1 MQATSAELAEIS
13 FTEIIKQLKIN
24 MVWTE
29 KLAAIALGLL
39 MLLVAVAVGSS
50 VWGFT
55 FLTERFAHFQIQY
68 WLGSLFLL
76 GLMAITKN
84 KTLFLAGLVCVALI
98 SANLL
103 TWYTPTNRQSMPLL
117 KVLSSNTWAYNQNY
131 PMLLELIR
139 KENPDIAMFYEVT
152 APGQQQLDTLND
164 ILPFSIGRNTEA
176 LVYTKLS
183 LDGTRMIVN
192 NPRFFNTTIIENLRK
207 GDKSFTLIATH
218 PSSPHNKE
226 RFLARNQQLEN
237 LADYLSS
244 SSAPVI
250 MGGDFNVSMWSP
262 FYRHFVDIA
271 RLTNAREGFGVIP
284 TWTPARIRSLPEF
297 LQPWLSI
304 PIDYIFTRSGKF
316 ELRTISMKAGSY
328 VGSDHLP
335 VIAEIGVADQ

>member
-1 MQATSAELAEIS
+1 MI
-13 FTEIIKQLKIN
+13 
-24 MVWTE
+24 WTE

-39 MLLVAVAVGSS
+39 VLLVALAVGSS

-55 FLTERFAHFQIQY
+55 FLTERLSHFQIQY
-68 WLGSLFLL
+68 WIGSLLLL
-76 GLMAITKN
+76 GLIAIGKN
-84 KTLFLAGLVCVALI
+84 KTLFFAGLVFVALI
-98 SANLL
+98 SVNLL
-103 TWYTPTNRQSMPLL
+103 TWYTPTNRQSIPLL
-117 KVLSSNTWAYNQNY
+117 KVVSSNNWAYNQNY

-152 APGQQQLDTLND
+152 AAGQQQLDTLND
-164 ILPFSIGRNTEA
+164 ILPFSVGRNTEV

-183 LDGTRMIVN
+183 LNGTKIFYN
-192 NPRFFNTTIIENLRK
+192 NPKYHNAVIIENLRQN
-207 GDKSFTLIATH
+207 DKAFTLVATH
-218 PSSPHNKE
+218 PSSPHSRE
-226 RFLARNQQLEN
+226 QFLARNQQLEN

-244 SSAPVI
+244 SAAPVI

-284 TWTPARIRSLPEF
+284 TWSPARIRSLPEF

-335 VIAEIGVADQ
+335 VIAEIGVANQ